1 MLIGKKLKTK
11 KKIGHFFKKQSAAS
25 DKIYWRWGMFEAIT
39 SFNNCFIN
47 QKNKKTK
54 TKICNFFKSLV

>member
-25 DKIYWRWGMFEAIT
+25 DIYWRWGMFEAIT
-39 SFNNCFIN
+39 SFNNAFIN